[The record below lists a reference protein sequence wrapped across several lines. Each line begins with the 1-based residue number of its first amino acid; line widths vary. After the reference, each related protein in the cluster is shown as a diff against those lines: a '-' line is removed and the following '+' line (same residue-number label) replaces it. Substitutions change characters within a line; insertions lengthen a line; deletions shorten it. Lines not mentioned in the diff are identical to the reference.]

1 MYFGSYEL
9 IQRQLVP
16 EGGDRSEIGV
26 LRTLFA
32 GGMAGVCNW
41 LVALPPD
48 VLKSRLQSGIIYVLG
63 KSTSSFKTAVFR
75 NFR

>member
-32 GGMAGVCNW
+32 GGMAGIFNW
-41 LVALPPD
+41 MVALPPD
-48 VLKSRLQSGIIYVLG
+48 VIKSRLQSGIYFYVKLILNV
-63 KSTSSFKTAVFR
+63 TAVCLFLIC
-75 NFR
+75 